1 MVGKGALF
9 TVMVL
14 WISHASQK
22 SESKPIPKYWL
33 DNNNEKNVFF
43 FFLTNFTSVISV
55 KIQDLKSILL
65 SQKQGL
71 LSSFVFGATVH
82 VLQIWVVIQATWS
95 TSAIVRHLS
104 PSLKQFTVQKT
115 ISPQNS
121 HLLN

>member
-1 MVGKGALF
+1 MVDKRALF
-9 TVMVL
+9 TVTVL
-14 WISHASQK
+14 CISHASQI

-33 DNNNEKNVFF
+33 DNNNEKYVFF
-43 FFLTNFTSVISV
+43 FFLTNFTSVLSV

-95 TSAIVRHLS
+95 T
-104 PSLKQFTVQKT
+104 
-115 ISPQNS
+115 
-121 HLLN
+121 